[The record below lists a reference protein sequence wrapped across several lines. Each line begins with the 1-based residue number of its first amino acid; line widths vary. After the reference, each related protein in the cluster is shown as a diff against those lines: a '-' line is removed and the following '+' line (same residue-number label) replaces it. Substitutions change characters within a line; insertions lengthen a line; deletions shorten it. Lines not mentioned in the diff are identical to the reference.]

1 MLIFFIIL
9 ENIAKLIYNTILLE
23 LVIFL
28 KYMQKRNRLSFYFSN
43 KDSNKTKNNMM
54 ILIN

>member
-43 KDSNKTKNNMM
+43 KDSNKTKK
-54 ILIN
+54 

>member
-28 KYMQKRNRLSFYFSN
+28 KYMQKRNRYHFILV
-43 KDSNKTKNNMM
+43 NKTKKNDDLN
-54 ILIN
+54 

>member
-1 MLIFFIIL
+1 MLTFFIIL

-23 LVIFL
+23 LEIFL

-43 KDSNKTKNNMM
+43 KDSNDKK
-54 ILIN
+54 

>member
-1 MLIFFIIL
+1 MLTFFIIL
-9 ENIAKLIYNTILLE
+9 ENIVKLIYNTILLE

-28 KYMQKRNRLSFYFSN
+28 KYMQKRIGYHFILVIKIQRRQ
-43 KDSNKTKNNMM
+43 KNNMM